1 MKRKFSSFSPP
12 KSAGKEN
19 KIRWKSHFRASPLT
33 LLRTLREISEVIIF
47 YLRFVKAAFI
57 PSVWPT
63 HKRPDCLRDK
73 RTLKSVHKLSKRVQS
88 PRNWAV

>member
-1 MKRKFSSFSPP
+1 MKAIMLPFPPPRKPR
-12 KSAGKEN
+12 KE
-19 KIRWKSHFRASPLT
+19 KKKRWKNHFQPSPLT

-73 RTLKSVHKLSKRVQS
+73 RTLKSVHKL
-88 PRNWAV
+88 

>member
-19 KIRWKSHFRASPLT
+19 KAAGKVIPSASPLT
-33 LLRTLREISEVIIF
+33 LLRTPRDFRGHFLF
-47 YLRFVKAAFI
+47 RFFKNRAYK
-57 PSVWPT
+57 SVWPT

-73 RTLKSVHKLSKRVQS
+73 RTLKSVHKL
-88 PRNWAV
+88 